1 MGRILILSLLTL
13 LCTQMY
19 AQDKWDNIVD
29 RIVYVRHLLTDS
41 ADLNPNE
48 ALSQLLLIEKDC
60 TASDNDTL
68 KGVFLEFLPLV
79 LKSTKHCGKP

>member
-48 ALSQLLLIEKDC
+48 ALSQLLLLEKDC

-68 KGVFLEFLPLV
+68 KGVFLEFLPMV